1 MAQNPK
7 DNVAV
12 GGAQIPIK
20 NNDEEQ
26 MMGDAEL
33 KHDLLIEKE

>member
-12 GGAQIPIK
+12 GGAQIHIK
-20 NNDEEQ
+20 DNDEEQ

-33 KHDLLIEKE
+33 KRDLLMEKE